1 MRQLG
6 RLGGCASRAA
16 KVVRSEAGFGLIE
29 LLVAMVVTSIAVM
42 ALVAA
47 LSSSHVSLVR
57 AARISTAAAVA
68 SAELEKYH
76 ALKYSEI
83 ELLIPA
89 SPTTANVP
97 GADGRQYP
105 TTTTIKKTCPDG
117 ADPATPTT
125 CTGGGRP
132 LISVAVLVRELTTN
146 AVLVRESSAFDESTG
161 S

>member
-1 MRQLG
+1 
-6 RLGGCASRAA
+6 
-16 KVVRSEAGFGLIE
+16 VRSEAGFGLIE

-47 LSSSHVSLVR
+47 LSSSHVALVR

-83 ELLIPA
+83 EVLIGA
-89 SPTTANVP
+89 PTTVNVP
-97 GADGRQYP
+97 GADGRPYP

-117 ADPATPTT
+117 LDPAGSPTPV
-125 CTGGGRP
+125 CSGGGRP
-132 LISVAVLVRELTTN
+132 LISVAVLVRERTTN
-146 AVLVRESSAFDESTG
+146 AVLVRESSAFDEATG